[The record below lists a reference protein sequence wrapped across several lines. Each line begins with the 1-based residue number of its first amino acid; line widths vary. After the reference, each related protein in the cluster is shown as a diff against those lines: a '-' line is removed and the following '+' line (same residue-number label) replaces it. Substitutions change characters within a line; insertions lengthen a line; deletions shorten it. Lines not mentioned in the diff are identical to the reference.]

1 MVTALQ
7 VKTTLPG
14 TNAMAGAGADRQR
27 LLDQA
32 VEWFDKASS
41 LAAKGEIVEAGALI
55 LKGLDCERRARARGP
70 QVLGLI
76 KRRV

>member
-7 VKTTLPG
+7 VKTIPPG
-14 TNAMAGAGADRQR
+14 TNAMGAAGADRQR

-32 VEWFDKASS
+32 NEWHEKARR
-41 LAAKGEIVEAGALI
+41 LAANGEVVEAGALI
-55 LKGLDCERRARARGP
+55 LKGLDFERRARARGP
-70 QVLGLI
+70 QVLGVI

>member
-1 MVTALQ
+1 MATALQ
-7 VKTTLPG
+7 VKTTPPG

-32 VEWFDKASS
+32 AEWFVKASC
-41 LAAKGEIVEAGALI
+41 LAANGEVVEAGALI

>member
-1 MVTALQ
+1 
-7 VKTTLPG
+7 
-14 TNAMAGAGADRQR
+14 
-27 LLDQA
+27 
-32 VEWFDKASS
+32 
-41 LAAKGEIVEAGALI
+41 VEAGALI